1 MEENKNKNKQTI
13 SKNENF
19 HNKSESEL
27 LKHFN
32 TSYKGYSNEKAKELL
47 EKYGYNVLEEE
58 EKESIFQKIIEQFED
73 NLVRILLAAAVVSFI
88 LAVTDGSEGIS
99 AYIEPLVILIILI
112 LNAAIGIIQD
122 INADNAIEALKKI
135 QQCVSSVYRNGELIR
150 LESKEIVPGDIVQLT
165 EGEKVPADVQL
176 LKINSITFEVDQ
188 SNLTGETNP
197 AYKEVDPIP
206 MNEDKTEIVNLK
218 NTVFSSSGVTTGSA
232 VGIVIYTGMSTQIGH
247 IQKMVKEGKE
257 NEEPSTL
264 KKKIEEFGDYLTYII
279 GIICLVV
286 WVINFRHFFDDVHGT
301 WIGGCIYYF
310 KISVALAVA
319 AIPEG
324 LPAVITTCLA
334 LGTTR
339 LSKHKAIIRKLHSIE
354 ALGCTSIICS
364 DKTGTLTTNNMTVT
378 RLFLFESFDLLK
390 EERIM
395 SVKGTSFDP
404 KGEIVNYEERNTSIL
419 KQQTICAC
427 LNNSSKLLFENS
439 KYSVIGTPT
448 EGALRVLVEKLG
460 QYDNEYMKVKG
471 SVKEVKD
478 EYNKYIEEQY
488 EVVYTLEFD
497 RTRKSKSVF
506 AIEKSTKKACLFI
519 KGAVEYLIE
528 SSNAIAT
535 SQNEEVKLTKESKE
549 KLMSFISNNF
559 MKKSLRTLALCV
571 KTDLS
576 LLDGIDIRDSKEMNK
591 FFKDPENIRKIEKDG
606 KILSIVGMLDPPRPE
621 VKSAISK
628 CHQAGIRVIMI
639 TGDERETAK
648 SIGCDIGL
656 IDKEN
661 SEENTFYSSNFFK
674 LSEEKQLEILKA
686 NPKLVFSRSEP
697 EHKMKLIKH
706 LKSLNFIVAM
716 TGDGTN
722 DAPALSNAHIGI
734 AMGISGTEV
743 TKSASHMILADD
755 NFATIVKAIEEGR
768 SIYMNM
774 KAFIRYLISSN
785 IGEVVSIFI
794 SSMFGLPE
802 AFTSI
807 QLLWVNLVTDGPPA
821 TALSFN
827 PSEKNIMSKPPR
839 GNDDPLLTS
848 FVITRYFIIGT
859 YVGISTIGIF
869 AYWYLFFNHS
879 DGHTLISWDRLSNW
893 SKCETWTDFKVNNFS
908 GLDLSANACKYF
920 TEGKKKPVTLALTV
934 LVIIEMFNAMNAIS
948 DEESIFV
955 VHPFKNVYLC
965 FAIFCSVAV
974 HCMILYV
981 PFFNDVFGILP
992 LDMSEWGLVL
1002 LFSFPVVLI
1011 DEMIKLFCR
1020 FASRRKVVSL
1030 EKKES

>member
-1 MEENKNKNKQTI
+1 MDENNKENKKFI
-13 SKNENF
+13 MSKNELF
-19 HNKSESEL
+19 HKMSEDEIF
-27 LKHFN
+27 KYFN
-32 TSYKGYSNEKAKELL
+32 TSYKGYSTEKAKELI
-47 EKYGYNVLEEE
+47 EKYGYNELEEE

-73 NLVRILLAAAVVSFI
+73 NLVRILLAAAVISFI
-88 LAVTDGSEGIS
+88 LALTDGSEGIS

-135 QQCVSSVYRNGELIR
+135 QECVSYVYRNGELIK
-150 LESKEIVPGDIVQLT
+150 LDSKFLVPGDVVQLS
-165 EGEKVPADVQL
+165 EGQKVPADIQL

-197 AYKEVDPIP
+197 AYKDIDTI
-206 MNEDKTEIVNLK
+206 NEDKTEIINLK
-218 NTVFSSSGVTTGSA
+218 NTVFSSSGVTTGSS
-232 VGIVIYTGMSTQIGH
+232 VGIVIYTGMNTQIGY

-257 NEEPSTL
+257 NEETSTL

-286 WVINFRHFFDDVHGT
+286 WIINFRHFFDEVHGN

-354 ALGCTSIICS
+354 ALGCCSIICS

-378 RLFLFESFDLLK
+378 RLFLFESFDSLK
-390 EERIM
+390 EEKIM
-395 SVKGTSFDP
+395 SIKGTSFDP
-404 KGEIVNYEERNTSIL
+404 KGEIVNYDDKSSSAI
-419 KQQTICAC
+419 KQQSICAC
-427 LNNSSKLLFENS
+427 LNNSSKLIIENS
-439 KYSVIGTPT
+439 KYSIIGTPT

-460 QYDNEYMKVKG
+460 KYDNSYKESSAEK
-471 SVKEVKD
+471 SVD
-478 EYNKYIEEQY
+478 EYNKFIQNQY
-488 EVVYTLEFD
+488 EIVYTLEFD
-497 RTRKSKSVF
+497 RTRKAKSVF
-506 AIEKSTKKACLFI
+506 AIEKSTKKQVLFI

-528 SSNAIAT
+528 NSNSIQ
-535 SQNEEVKLTKESKE
+535 SKSDEDVKLTKENKE
-549 KLMSFISNNF
+549 KLMNFIANNF

-576 LLDGIDIRDSKEMNK
+576 LLNGIDIRDTKEMNK
-591 FFKDPENIRKIEKDG
+591 FFKDPENIRKIEKDA
-606 KILSIVGMLDPPRPE
+606 KILSIIGMLDPPRPE

-648 SIGCDIGL
+648 SIGCEIGL

-661 SEENTFYSSNFFK
+661 SDENTFYSSNFFK
-674 LSEEKQLEILKA
+674 LSEEKQLEILK
-686 NPKLVFSRSEP
+686 NQPKLVFSRSEP
-697 EHKMKLIKH
+697 EHKMKLVKH
-706 LKSLNFIVAM
+706 LKKLNFVVAM

-827 PSEKNIMSKPPR
+827 PSEKNIMTKAPR
-839 GNDDPLLTS
+839 GNDDPLLNS

-869 AYWYLFFNHS
+869 AYWYLFFNHP
-879 DGHTLISWDRLSNW
+879 DGHSLIGWDKLTNW
-893 SKCETWTDFKVNNFS
+893 SKCETWKDFSVNSFA
-908 GLDLSANACKYF
+908 GLDLSSSPCKYF
-920 TEGKKKPVTLALTV
+920 TEGKKKPVTLSLTV

-948 DEESIFV
+948 DEESILV
-955 VHPFKNVYLC
+955 VHPFKNIYLC
-965 FAIFCSVAV
+965 IAIVCSVTV
-974 HCMILYV
+974 HCMILYI
-981 PFFNDVFGILP
+981 PFFNEVFGILP
-992 LDMSEWGLVL
+992 LDISEWILVL
-1002 LFSFPVVLI
+1002 KFSIPVVLI
-1011 DEMIKLFCR
+1011 DEMIKLYCR
-1020 FASRRKVVSL
+1020 TITKGKVSSI
-1030 EKKES
+1030 EKKDN